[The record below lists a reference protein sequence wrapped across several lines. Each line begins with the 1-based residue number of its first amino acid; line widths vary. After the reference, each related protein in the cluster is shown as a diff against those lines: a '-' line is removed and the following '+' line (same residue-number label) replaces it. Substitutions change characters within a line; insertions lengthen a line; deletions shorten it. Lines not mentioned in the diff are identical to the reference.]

1 MSIDTSVGRVDGVR
15 VSIDTSVQ
23 VSGQGSV
30 SVPIGA
36 AWAAWPAA
44 ALAYAGPSPALLG
57 LAGYTLGASALAR
70 PPTLNDN
77 HNTSN
82 PPWSAPAR
90 RAPREKGL

>member
-1 MSIDTSVGRVDGVR
+1 MSIDTSVGRVEGVR

-57 LAGYTLGASALAR
+57 LAGLPPLSRTRDPVPRCLGWLATHWVR
-70 PPTLNDN
+70 
-77 HNTSN
+77 
-82 PPWSAPAR
+82 AR
-90 RAPREKGL
+90 LRAPHTQ